1 MMTEKEH
8 NISYPPLSWSQA
20 TTLEESDRIVAK
32 QQTIPESPVL
42 PINDGTNAGPF
53 LTLGIIDSLEMISHK
68 LVNDNAMTGEN
79 NLIPVTQEWVSLVIR
94 EFPKSFNRLRNV
106 YEMYAVDEVYSI
118 LNSHNPLKRSYVFI
132 DKSIKNYTI
141 YSHEFQFESKKVL
154 EETRGIKAPSIIYF
168 PCWYLYFCN
177 VLCTKWWNY
186 YTRNTSNTRRAT
198 WKRYWVTGSVK
209 VNRWNISM
217 DLQKGVA
224 NIFGCIFHSI
234 SISCNTMQ
242 VTLCLLL

>member
-1 MMTEKEH
+1 MCMKC
-8 NISYPPLSWSQA
+8 
-20 TTLEESDRIVAK
+20 TLLMRYTVFWIR
-32 QQTIPESPVL
+32 TIFWKVPTYL
-42 PINDGTNAGPF
+42 
-53 LTLGIIDSLEMISHK
+53 LTS
-68 LVNDNAMTGEN
+68 
-79 NLIPVTQEWVSLVIR
+79 
-94 EFPKSFNRLRNV
+94 
-106 YEMYAVDEVYSI
+106 
-118 LNSHNPLKRSYVFI
+118 PLKS
-132 DKSIKNYTI
+132 YTI

-209 VNRWNISM
+209 VNWWNISM
-217 DLQKGVA
+217 DLQKGVM
-224 NIFGCIFHSI
+224 NICGCVFHSI

-242 VTLCLLL
+242 VSLCLLL